1 MAHEPP
7 EGLAWDGNTVT
18 LSEHLRIWRREN
30 RPTTFTCSPPKD
42 GGAMVTPAAM
52 HTAAYMVQHDLVG
65 AVDAVDTIRVG
76 LVAAV
81 FVCGSVTHG
90 VPVFLA
96 VVPFQSE
103 APVEDDTFLM
113 RPLSHS
119 TQEVELWAPETVR
132 VMVAA
137 AVIRKVRP
145 LPVPWLFL
153 PAASIAIPA
162 ASSATLQAASR
173 DCVEADCCSVL
184 AARLE

>member
-1 MAHEPP
+1 
-7 EGLAWDGNTVT
+7 
-18 LSEHLRIWRREN
+18 
-30 RPTTFTCSPPKD
+30 
-42 GGAMVTPAAM
+42 M

-65 AVDAVDTIRVG
+65 AVYAVDTIRVG

-103 APVEDDTFLM
+103 APVEDDTFM
-113 RPLSHS
+113 SRPLSHS
-119 TQEVELWAPETVR
+119 TQEIELWAPETVR
-132 VMVAA
+132 MMVAAA

-153 PAASIAIPA
+153 PAASIAISA